1 MRKSKI
7 FLNIILLKFSFGG
20 ENDFSMMLTMDKV
33 KKGKDMAISVHG
45 RIWSKAFIFSV
56 WLFFG
61 KNIKV

>member
-1 MRKSKI
+1 MRESII
-7 FLNIILLKFSFGG
+7 FLKYNFARFSFGG

-33 KKGKDMAISVHG
+33 KKGKDMVISVHG